1 MVMGILSGHAGH
13 RRHSGVSVVH
23 SGRVCS
29 VAMAPPGGAVQQPRA
44 WVSSGSSQW
53 VPRNER
59 EAKEYRGKA
68 RPCVTTNRQ

>member
-23 SGRVCS
+23 SGRVH
-29 VAMAPPGGAVQQPRA
+29 AAAWRRPPGGAVQQPRA

-59 EAKEYRGKA
+59 EAKEY
-68 RPCVTTNRQ
+68 